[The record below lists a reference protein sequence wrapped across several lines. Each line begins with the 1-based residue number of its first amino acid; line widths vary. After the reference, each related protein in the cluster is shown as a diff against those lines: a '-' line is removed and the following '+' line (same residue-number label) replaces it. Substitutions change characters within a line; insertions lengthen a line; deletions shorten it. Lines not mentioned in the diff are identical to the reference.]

1 MTTTKALTMCTKYVL
16 SPYHIFLKIVSYNIY
31 STTHTLENDLYALAK
46 CI

>member
-16 SPYHIFLKIVSYNIY
+16 SPYHIFLKIVSYIY
-31 STTHTLENDLYALAK
+31 STTHTLGKDVYALAK